1 MIIRK
6 EEVKD
11 HNEVYS
17 LIKRAFASAEHAD
30 GNEQDLV
37 AALRKSEAHI
47 PELSLVA
54 EANGKIVGHIL
65 FTKAEVGGAVVLA
78 LAPLS
83 VLPEYQKQ
91 GVGTALI
98 QEGHRIAREL
108 HYGYSIVLGS
118 ETYYPRAGYLPADSF
133 GIKAPFDVPR
143 ENFMACK
150 LIDSAPAIYGTVRYA
165 REFGIDDVQPGEQ

>member
-1 MIIRK
+1 MVIRK
-6 EEVKD
+6 EEAKD
-11 HNEVYS
+11 YGEVYS
-17 LIKRAFASAEHAD
+17 LVKRAFASAKHAD

-37 AALRKSEAHI
+37 AALRMSEAYI
-47 PELSLVA
+47 PQLSLVA
-54 EANGKIVGHIL
+54 EADGKIVGHIL

-91 GVGTALI
+91 GVGIALI
-98 QEGHRIAREL
+98 KEGHRIAREL

-118 ETYYPRAGYLPADSF
+118 ETYYPRAGYVPADSF

-150 LIDSAPAIYGTVRYA
+150 LIDSAPAIHGTVRYA
-165 REFGIDDVQPGEQ
+165 REFGIDDVRPGER